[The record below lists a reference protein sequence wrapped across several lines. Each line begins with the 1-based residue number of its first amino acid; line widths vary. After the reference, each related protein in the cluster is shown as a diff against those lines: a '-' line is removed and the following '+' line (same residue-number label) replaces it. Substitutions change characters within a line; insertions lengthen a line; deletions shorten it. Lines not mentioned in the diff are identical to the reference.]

1 MKQQY
6 ETPSMDIRWFESE
19 NICTISDENQG
30 TDFIPETDGGKDVF
44 GW

>member
-6 ETPSMDIRWFESE
+6 EAPEMEIRWFESE
-19 NICTISDENQG
+19 NICVVSEEGNS
-30 TDFIPETDGGKDVF
+30 DFIPETDGGKDPF